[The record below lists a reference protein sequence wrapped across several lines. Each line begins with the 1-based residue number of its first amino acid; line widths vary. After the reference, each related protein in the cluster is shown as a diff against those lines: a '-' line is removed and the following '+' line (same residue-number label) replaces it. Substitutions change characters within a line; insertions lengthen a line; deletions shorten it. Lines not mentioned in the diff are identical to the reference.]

1 MGTDSD
7 RSLHSGTEGPKPVRR
22 LQTNVRALIALVACC
37 GAILWAW
44 RNVSQNNDP
53 VRAEV
58 RSVQNRA
65 IAALQS
71 GKPADRLA
79 AIVELQRLWS
89 PDSSIAFAPLI
100 AWPACWPETK

>member
-1 MGTDSD
+1 MSTNSD
-7 RSLHSGTEGPKPVRR
+7 GSLNSGTEGPKPVRR

-53 VRAEV
+53 VRRSRV
-58 RSVQNRA
+58 RSIQNRA
-65 IAALQS
+65 IGALQS

-79 AIVELQRLWS
+79 AIVELERLWS
-89 PDSSIAFAPLI
+89 ADSSIAIPPLI
-100 AWPACWPETK
+100 AAT